1 MDAYFWAKALHL
13 VSMVSWFAGL
23 FYIGRLF
30 IYHAEALSKPEAER
44 SVLAPQYTLME
55 RRLWLAIT
63 APAGAAT
70 LLTGLWLLYLT
81 QAWRLPWFHLKL
93 VFLLL
98 LFVYH
103 GGCNR
108 HRLDLALGKARG
120 VRFYRFWNESA
131 TLLLFLIVFTAVTK
145 RPMGA
150 AYGLLAV
157 LILTAVGM
165 GVFLAKKK
173 KR

>member
-13 VSMVSWFAGL
+13 VSIVSWFAGL

-44 SVLAPQYTLME
+44 SVLTAQYTLME

-63 APAGAAT
+63 APAAAAT
-70 LLTGLWLLYLT
+70 LLTGLWLLHLS

-93 VFLLL
+93 VFLVA

-108 HRLDLALGKARG
+108 HRLDLARGKARG
-120 VRFYRFWNESA
+120 ARFYRFWNESA
-131 TLLLFLIVFTAVTK
+131 TLLLFLIVFTAVLK
-145 RPMGA
+145 RPVGA
-150 AYGLLAV
+150 AYGLAAV
-157 LILTAVGM
+157 LVLTAVGM
-165 GVFLAKKK
+165 GVFLW
-173 KR
+173 KRRGR